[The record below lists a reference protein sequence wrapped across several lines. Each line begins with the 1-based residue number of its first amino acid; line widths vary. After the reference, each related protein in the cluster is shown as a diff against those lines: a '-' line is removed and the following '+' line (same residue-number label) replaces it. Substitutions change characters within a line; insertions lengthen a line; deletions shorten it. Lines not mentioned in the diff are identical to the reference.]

1 MCLQEGDGDGD
12 AGESWFSRL
21 AGWAMEGRGRE
32 SGHAGCLFSA
42 GKGKEAD
49 FPLNSQSECS
59 SAGTLILVQ

>member
-49 FPLNSQSECS
+49 SPELPE
-59 SAGTLILVQ
+59 